1 MSTCDWLTTKMGDC
15 AIAFVDEMK
24 FWQEVITEFMEWDEE
39 SQERWAQNQLK
50 KFTRESDLTLEQSL
64 ERRQKSK
71 DKKHK

>member
-39 SQERWAQNQLK
+39 S
-50 KFTRESDLTLEQSL
+50 
-64 ERRQKSK
+64 
-71 DKKHK
+71 

>member
-1 MSTCDWLTTKMGDC
+1 MSTCDWVSTKMGDC
-15 AIAFVDEMK
+15 FVAFIDEAK

-71 DKKHK
+71 EKKHK